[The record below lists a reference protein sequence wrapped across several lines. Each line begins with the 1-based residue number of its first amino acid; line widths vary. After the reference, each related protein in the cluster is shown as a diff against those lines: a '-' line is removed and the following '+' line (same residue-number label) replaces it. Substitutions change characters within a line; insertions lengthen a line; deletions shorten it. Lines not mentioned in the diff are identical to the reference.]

1 MSSKTAYFTAKTA
14 IVGIIALTL
23 VTIPLLG
30 EGEEYG
36 QSSIHTTSTG
46 SETIADSDNSE
57 TAISRKKWSKSRL
70 SGSQLEDQVVRG
82 SSYIAIG
89 DNSSLGG
96 SSRVG
101 YQIRGVMLKP
111 TVELEDV
118 DLVLEGKVTARK
130 R

>member
-36 QSSIHTTSTG
+36 QSSIHTTSTC
-46 SETIADSDNSE
+46 SETGADSDNSE

-70 SGSQLEDQVVRG
+70 SGSPEPAAPYEVIRVYENLNFINPVIITGGQITG
-82 SSYIAIG
+82 S
-89 DNSSLGG
+89 
-96 SSRVG
+96 
-101 YQIRGVMLKP
+101 MLQPKREKS
-111 TVELEDV
+111 TVS
-118 DLVLEGKVTARK
+118 KSPAQPAMPRI
-130 R
+130 